1 MSNLDKVFV
10 PSQTRNGYYLQTM
23 LYALAQLLHEEPQ
36 HPVVPAL
43 FFVGKA
49 ADDKQY
55 DPTLKIGKVPIEDFS
70 EYAEEFMERLKDV
83 LSELFNPE
91 IPFTQTCQ
99 NDNCKYC
106 PYNMLCH

>member
-1 MSNLDKVFV
+1 M
-10 PSQTRNGYYLQTM
+10 
-23 LYALAQLLHEEPQ
+23 
-36 HPVVPAL
+36 
-43 FFVGKA
+43 
-49 ADDKQY
+49 
-55 DPTLKIGKVPIEDFS
+55 EDFS